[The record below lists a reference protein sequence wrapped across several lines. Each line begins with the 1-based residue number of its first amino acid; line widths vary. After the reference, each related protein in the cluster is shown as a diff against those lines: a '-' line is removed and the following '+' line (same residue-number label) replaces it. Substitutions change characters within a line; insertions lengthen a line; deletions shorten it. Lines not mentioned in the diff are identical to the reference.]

1 MILLSMGHTI
11 KRKTSTNEDL
21 STEENNMDVCSE
33 VVELFCELGI
43 LEKVAIVLVILAVIF
58 LVAQFVWY
66 FILILYYK
74 SMD

>member
-1 MILLSMGHTI
+1 MGHTI
-11 KRKTSTNEDL
+11 KRRTSTNEDL
-21 STEENNMDVCSE
+21 STEENNMDVYSE

>member
-1 MILLSMGHTI
+1 
-11 KRKTSTNEDL
+11 
-21 STEENNMDVCSE
+21 MDVCSE

-43 LEKVAIVLVILAVIF
+43 LDKVAIVLVILAVIF

>member
-1 MILLSMGHTI
+1 
-11 KRKTSTNEDL
+11 
-21 STEENNMDVCSE
+21 MDVYSE

-43 LEKVAIVLVILAVIF
+43 LEKVEIVLVILAVIF

>member
-1 MILLSMGHTI
+1 
-11 KRKTSTNEDL
+11 
-21 STEENNMDVCSE
+21 MDVCSE
-33 VVELFCELGI
+33 VV
-43 LEKVAIVLVILAVIF
+43 VVLAILAVIF

>member
-1 MILLSMGHTI
+1 
-11 KRKTSTNEDL
+11 
-21 STEENNMDVCSE
+21 MDVCSE

-58 LVAQFVWY
+58 LVALAQFVWY

>member
-1 MILLSMGHTI
+1 
-11 KRKTSTNEDL
+11 
-21 STEENNMDVCSE
+21 MDVCSE

-58 LVAQFVWY
+58 LVAQFIWY

>member
-1 MILLSMGHTI
+1 
-11 KRKTSTNEDL
+11 
-21 STEENNMDVCSE
+21 MDVCSE

>member
-1 MILLSMGHTI
+1 
-11 KRKTSTNEDL
+11 
-21 STEENNMDVCSE
+21 MDVCSE

-43 LEKVAIVLVILAVIF
+43 LDKVAIVLAILAVIF

-66 FILILYYK
+66 FILVLYYK

>member
-1 MILLSMGHTI
+1 MGHTI

-21 STEENNMDVCSE
+21 STEENNMDVYSE

-43 LEKVAIVLVILAVIF
+43 LEKVEIVLVILAVIF